1 MVEGCGFGGLDV
13 GVAVDGG
20 EDVVDV
26 HGCTLGMGLWGWG
39 ETIAVTMVGFG
50 GGEWWWVDKERSGD
64 RAEWISA

>member
-26 HGCTLGMGLWGWG
+26 HGCALGVCFIGLGRGNCSDNGSGIW
-39 ETIAVTMVGFG
+39 
-50 GGEWWWVDKERSGD
+50 WWWVDKERSGD
-64 RAEWISA
+64 RAEWMCA